1 LRLTVL
7 VDTLALA
14 MSKSSFGSNMI
25 PGWLKALGVSGER
38 LSRLRLAQGVVGRTT
53 LALVVSVVVVGGIAW
68 RISDSSRTL
77 VILILLALALGVIG
91 LFVLYF
97 VRVMR
102 FADANPM
109 AATLEGSEWVQLEQI
124 RLAAKG
130 LPEPPKTVPIA
141 DPHGHGRALPPAGD
155 E

>member
-1 LRLTVL
+1 MT
-7 VDTLALA
+7 
-14 MSKSSFGSNMI
+14 I
-25 PGWLKALGVSGER
+25 PAWLKALGVSGER
-38 LSRLRLAQGVVGRTT
+38 LSRLRLAQGVVGKTT
-53 LALVVSVVVVGGIAW
+53 LALIVSVVVVGGIAW
-68 RISDSSRTL
+68 RIIDSSFL
-77 VILILLALALGVIG
+77 MVQLILFALALGVIG
-91 LFVLYF
+91 LFILYF

-130 LPEPPKTVPIA
+130 LPEPPQTPPMI
-141 DPHGHGRALPPAGD
+141 DPRGQGRALPPAGD